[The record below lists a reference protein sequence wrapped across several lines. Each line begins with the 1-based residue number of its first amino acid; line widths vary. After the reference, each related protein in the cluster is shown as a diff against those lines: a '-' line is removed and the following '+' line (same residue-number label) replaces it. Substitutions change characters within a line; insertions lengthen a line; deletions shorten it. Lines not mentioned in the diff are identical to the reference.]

1 MKAVETSW
9 LVMMNSSEVQRGCV
23 LGQGGARAQ
32 EQEISSPDRPAEG
45 LGHEVVALGED
56 LEAVLDAW
64 PEAGDEDLDEAEDA
78 LSVSVARVALGPD
91 ILEGDDEESDRG
103 DEDDTLD
110 DEDDGDEDKDKDD
123 LRVI

>member
-1 MKAVETSW
+1 METSW
-9 LVMMNSSEVQRGCV
+9 LVMMNSSEVQSGWV

-32 EQEISSPDRPAEG
+32 EQEISSPDGPAEG

-78 LSVSVARVALGPD
+78 LSVSVAREALGPD
-91 ILEGDDEESDRG
+91 ILEEGDEDSDRE

-110 DEDDGDEDKDKDD
+110 DEGDGDEDKDKDD

>member
-1 MKAVETSW
+1 M
-9 LVMMNSSEVQRGCV
+9 VMMNSSEVQSGWV

-32 EQEISSPDRPAEG
+32 DQEISLPDGPAEG

-78 LSVSVARVALGPD
+78 LSVSVAREALGPD

-110 DEDDGDEDKDKDD
+110 DGDEDKDKDD